1 MWCNIKMDSNVVTA
15 TTSLRVAEIKNG
27 RVNQVI
33 LAPSI
38 EWCVQNLGGVWV
50 VDENDDASLGNEYDT
65 ESDAFRVSMDDIR
78 QERNKRLTESDKF
91 AAVDYPYATEGVR
104 QAYLEYRQALR
115 DLPANTTED
124 PENLTWPEAPKTTP
138 PGPMDILRRKRNE
151 MLRRTDHLAFPD
163 YPHLSDQVRADWM
176 DYRQALRDLPQTA
189 AGDAANAA
197 WPSEPTYQ

>member
-1 MWCNIKMDSNVVTA
+1 MDSNVVTA

-78 QERNKRLTESDKF
+78 QERNKRIAQTDYL
-91 AAVDYPYATEGVR
+91 AIPDYPHATEEAK
-104 QAYLEYRQALR
+104 QAWLDYRQALR
-115 DLPANTTED
+115 DLPANTED
-124 PENLTWPEAPKTTP
+124 PAAPVWPIAP
-138 PGPMDILRRKRNE
+138 E
-151 MLRRTDHLAFPD
+151 
-163 YPHLSDQVRADWM
+163 
-176 DYRQALRDLPQTA
+176 
-189 AGDAANAA
+189 
-197 WPSEPTYQ
+197 

>member
-1 MWCNIKMDSNVVTA
+1 MDSNVVTA

-50 VDENDDASLGNEYDT
+50 VDENDDASLGNEYDDT
-65 ESDAFRVSMDDIR
+65 AESDAFRVSMDDIR

-115 DLPANTTED
+115 DLPANTED
-124 PENLTWPEAPKTTP
+124 PESPTWPEAPKTTP

-151 MLRRTDHLAFPD
+151 MLRKTDHLAFPD

-176 DYRQALRDLPQTA
+176 TYRQALRDLPQTA
-189 AGDAANAA
+189 AGDPENAA